1 MVWLTDVIV
10 VCEAE
15 YPQSAPVNRPVVVS
29 SAVLTTPTTVP
40 RSPPTRP
47 PSPPSRSA
55 CAGGAAPAVRLTLAT
70 ARRPAAR
77 RTRMAI
83 REVLRSATS
92 SPHQRT
98 ADSAALCLIGYQ
110 NQTIEPQRATCR

>member
-15 YPQSAPVNRPVVVS
+15 YPQSAPVSRPVVVS
-29 SAVLTTPTTVP
+29 SAVLTPPTTVP
-40 RSPPTRP
+40 TRPPTRP

-70 ARRPAAR
+70 ARRPAGR

-83 REVLRSATS
+83 REGLRSPTC
-92 SPHQRT
+92 SPPSAQGGVRRT
-98 ADSAALCLIGYQ
+98 VSDRLQ
-110 NQTIEPQRATCR
+110 NPDDRATEGN